1 MTDIVRNAPAL
12 NRFEI
17 YHGDD
22 IAGFGEYLDHE
33 QQRIFHHTEIGEKFG
48 GKGLATRLIEDALAE
63 TSRAGRRIVPVC
75 PFVKKFIDKHD
86 DFTGDVDEVTPA
98 VRELLENP

>member
-17 YHGDD
+17 YDGDE
-22 IAGFGEYLDHE
+22 IAGFAEYLDHG

-48 GKGLATRLIEDALAE
+48 GKGLATKLIGTALAE
-63 TSRAGRRIVPVC
+63 TARAGLRIVPVC
-75 PFVKKFIDKHD
+75 PFVVKYVDKHD
-86 DFTGDVDEVTPA
+86 DLADSVDEVTPA
-98 VRELLENP
+98 VLALLENR